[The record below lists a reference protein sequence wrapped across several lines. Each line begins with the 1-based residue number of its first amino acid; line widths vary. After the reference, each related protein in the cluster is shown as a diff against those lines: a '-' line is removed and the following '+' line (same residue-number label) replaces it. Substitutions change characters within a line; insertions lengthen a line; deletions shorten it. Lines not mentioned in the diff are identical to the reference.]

1 METDTAPRQKQEVYV
16 GLQEGNIDPLALRL
30 RGEIQTYLVE
40 NIIRD
45 YIAEIGKDLPEKLA
59 FDYNDNEVLIWAEV
73 KDDDEAFQRLLIRAE
88 ARVSSKYYKFGYSL
102 ESMIME
108 ASDNYPIPPHYQVFK

>member
-1 METDTAPRQKQEVYV
+1 MRSKLPIFEV
-16 GLQEGNIDPLALRL
+16 L
-30 RGEIQTYLVE
+30 
-40 NIIRD
+40 
-45 YIAEIGKDLPEKLA
+45 KDLPEKLA